1 MGKIR
6 GLDGTLID
14 PPAEKPMIMVDQ
26 EHYLNLTARVQNMEA
41 AVMLLAVLA
50 QKSMLGVDAQ
60 ELDIVFE
67 AFHRAQVRR
76 GASHLESDNDNGS
89 IFI

>member
-26 EHYLNLTARVQNMEA
+26 EHYLNLAARVQNMEA
-41 AVMLLAVLA
+41 ALVMLAVLS
-50 QKSMLGVDAQ
+50 QKMMVGTDSH
-60 ELDIVFE
+60 ELDLVME
-67 AFHRAQVRR
+67 AFHRAQVQR
-76 GASHLESDNDNGS
+76 GARHLESGS
-89 IFI
+89 DSEAIFI